1 MGVIF
6 VAAAVAEVGDLRC
19 SMAHFVPPP
28 FEEYEAQ
35 VGECTA
41 VIARPIQNDAESG
54 PDKSSQKG

>member
-1 MGVIF
+1 
-6 VAAAVAEVGDLRC
+6 
-19 SMAHFVPPP
+19 MAHFVPPP

-54 PDKSSQKG
+54 PDKSSHKE